1 VKNDSTREELLNEK
15 ELIKQDA
22 KTRSRVLLRK
32 VLNNQSAEF
41 REGQW
46 EAIDAV
52 ANRNKKLLLVQRTGW
67 GKSIVYFLSTK
78 ILRDKGRGIT
88 LIISPLLALMRN
100 QLDAAHPIGINA
112 VTINSANT
120 DEWQEVINKIK
131 SDNVDALLISPERL
145 ANENFIEEVIIPL
158 ASKIG
163 LFVVDEAHCISDWG
177 HDFRP
182 DYRRIINVL
191 KNVPANMPVLATT
204 ATANNRVVDDINSQ
218 LKDLE
223 IRRGNLSRES
233 LYLQNIILPDQSQRL
248 AWLAEQLPQISGTGI
263 IYTLTKR
270 DAESVAGWLRLNNI
284 KAEAY
289 YSDVNN
295 DDFDDVNEYRI
306 SLEQKLLK
314 NEIKALVATSA
325 LGMGYDKP
333 DLGFV
338 IHYQAPGNVVSY
350 YQQVG
355 RAGRAIDK
363 AYGILL
369 TGKEDSEIHEYFRR
383 TAFPSEPDI
392 IKILDLL
399 NESDGLTIREIE
411 GKLNYS
417 YGTIEKILKSLSVE
431 NPASVIKVKS
441 KFYRTPVPFK
451 IDKER
456 IEFLTNRRV
465 NEWKEMQD
473 YVSHKECL
481 MNFLKRSLDD
491 PDSSECNNCQNCK
504 PEARLQVKVND
515 NLVIAASRYIKQS
528 EMPLQLNKQVAKDSF
543 PIYQISGTISA
554 NQRGEEGRILA
565 RWGDAGWGYI
575 VKECKAN
582 NYLSDELVE
591 ALAEMIN
598 ERWKPKPKP
607 EWITCVPS
615 LNHKELVPDFAKR
628 LSDRLRIPFYNIV
641 KKVKSNSLQ
650 KLMQNRYYRC
660 NNLDGAFEIDSNIP
674 DTPVLLIDDIVDSGW
689 TLTVISILLRRAG
702 SGPVFPVVLASTTSG
717 S

>member
-1 VKNDSTREELLNEK
+1 MQKPEAIQLLK
-15 ELIKQDA
+15 KI
-22 KTRSRVLLRK
+22 
-32 VLNNQSAEF
+32 LNNPSAEF
-41 REGQW
+41 RFGQW

-52 ANRNKKLLLVQRTGW
+52 ANHNKKLLLVQRTGW

-78 ILRDKGRGIT
+78 ILRDNGRGIT

-100 QLDAAHPIGINA
+100 QLDAAKLIGITA
-112 VTINSANT
+112 ETINSANT
-120 DEWQEVINKIK
+120 SEWQQVINKIK
-131 SDNVDALLISPERL
+131 SDKVDALLISPERL

-158 ASKIG
+158 SDKIG

-204 ATANNRVVDDINSQ
+204 ATANNRVVNDIETQ
-218 LKDLE
+218 LKGLE

-233 LYLQNIILPDQSQRL
+233 LYLQNIILPDQAQRL
-248 AWLAEQLPQISGTGI
+248 AWLAEQLPQIPGTGI

-270 DAESVAGWLRLNNI
+270 DAESVTGWLRLNNI
-284 KAEAY
+284 KTEAY
-289 YSDVNN
+289 YSDVSNE
-295 DDFDDVNEYRI
+295 DFKDANEYRI
-306 SLEQKLLK
+306 ALEEKLLK

-369 TGKEDSEIHEYFRR
+369 TGREDVEIHEYFRR
-383 TAFPSEPDI
+383 TAFPSEQDI
-392 IKILDLL
+392 YMILNLL
-399 NESDGLTIREIE
+399 NESDGLSIREIE

-431 NPASVIKVKS
+431 NPSPVIKAKN
-441 KFYRTPVPFK
+441 KFYRTPINFN
-451 IDKER
+451 IDKKR
-456 IEFLTNRRV
+456 IEFLTQRRV
-465 NEWKEMQD
+465 IEWQEVQD
-473 YVSHKECL
+473 YLNHKECL
-481 MNFLKRSLDD
+481 MNFLKKSLDD
-491 PDSSECNNCQNCK
+491 SDNSKCNNCQNCR
-504 PEARLQVKVND
+504 EESRLSVKVND
-515 NLVIAASRYIKQS
+515 NLVKAAFRYIKQS
-528 EMPLQLNKQVAKDSF
+528 EIPLILNKQAAKDSF
-543 PIYQISGTISA
+543 PVYKINGTIPVD
-554 NQRGEEGRILA
+554 QRGEEGRILA
-565 RWGDAGWGYI
+565 HWGDAGWGHI

-582 NYLSDELVE
+582 NFLSDELVD

-598 ERWKPKPKP
+598 ERWKPIPKP

-628 LSDRLRIPFYNIV
+628 LSDKLGIPFYNIV
-641 KKVKSNSLQ
+641 KKVKNNSLQ
-650 KLMQNRYYRC
+650 KLMQNRFYRC
-660 NNLDGAFEIDSNIP
+660 NNLDGKFEIDRNVP
-674 DTPVLLIDDIVDSGW
+674 NTPVLLVDDIVDSGW
-689 TLTVISILLRRAG
+689 TLTVISVLLKRAG